1 MLNSLM
7 HAPLSFFELT
17 PTGRLVAST
26 LFLIQIHVLYRILNL
41 FSRDTYVVD
50 QILPRVIESL
60 CRTFAVSLS
69 IIVVIGS
76 SFPPFLIIVLPLGWL
91 YLRIM
96 RFVDVFDNARVFLMS
111 MNADITLLPHE
122 NWSDLMLSL
131 ALPSLPGSRNRCQA
145 YQLFALSASNLFSL
159 RLIRNGLTTIKS
171 VTFQVYQWTDGS
183 LYD

>member
-1 MLNSLM
+1 M
-7 HAPLSFFELT
+7 
-17 PTGRLVAST
+17 
-26 LFLIQIHVLYRILNL
+26 
-41 FSRDTYVVD
+41 VD

-122 NWSDLMLSL
+122 N
-131 ALPSLPGSRNRCQA
+131 
-145 YQLFALSASNLFSL
+145 
-159 RLIRNGLTTIKS
+159 
-171 VTFQVYQWTDGS
+171 
-183 LYD
+183 

>member
-1 MLNSLM
+1 M

-17 PTGRLVAST
+17 PTGRLVASIT
-26 LFLIQIHVLYRILNL
+26 FLNPKKFMFVYRILNL

-76 SFPPFLIIVLPLGWL
+76 GFPPFLIIVLPLGWL

-96 RFVDVFDNARVFLMS
+96 RFVD
-111 MNADITLLPHE
+111 ITLG
-122 NWSDLMLSL
+122 N
-131 ALPSLPGSRNRCQA
+131 A
-145 YQLFALSASNLFSL
+145 
-159 RLIRNGLTTIKS
+159 
-171 VTFQVYQWTDGS
+171 
-183 LYD
+183 

>member
-17 PTGRLVAST
+17 PTGRLVASILIWT
-26 LFLIQIHVLYRILNL
+26 LIHDVYRILNL

-91 YLRIM
+91 YLRFM
-96 RFVDVFDNARVFLMS
+96 RFVNMF
-111 MNADITLLPHE
+111 
-122 NWSDLMLSL
+122 
-131 ALPSLPGSRNRCQA
+131 C
-145 YQLFALSASNLFSL
+145 
-159 RLIRNGLTTIKS
+159 
-171 VTFQVYQWTDGS
+171 
-183 LYD
+183 

>member
-1 MLNSLM
+1 M

-17 PTGRLVAST
+17 PTGRLVALT
-26 LFLIQIHVLYRILNL
+26 LPWIQVHVVYRILNL

-76 SFPPFLIIVLPLGWL
+76 SFPPFLLIVLPLGWL

-96 RFVDVFDNARVFLMS
+96 RFVDIFDNALIFLMS
-111 MNADITLLPHE
+111 MNADITLLPHG
-122 NWSDLMLSL
+122 NWSDMMLSP
-131 ALPSLPGSRNRCQA
+131 ALPSLPGFQSRWQA
-145 YQLFALSASNLFSL
+145 YQQSALSASNLFSL
-159 RLIRNGLTTIKS
+159 QLIRNGLITIKS
-171 VTFQVYQWTDGS
+171 VTFQLYLWTDGS
-183 LYD
+183 LSD